1 MKSNNIILALLFI
14 ATLIS
19 CSSDNG
25 SDTNINPSNTILVKK
40 IIKTYG
46 PNAVDI
52 LTYKYDGNKIVSKTW
67 DGGAITYYTYT
78 GDLITKIET
87 KVANNMLGSSY
98 EYTYLNG
105 KVAKVVEKEN
115 GETDSRTYTYNANGT
130 VSYIRTRTGSQNTT
144 GLLTFENGNLVKNEE
159 GTSIYIF
166 GYDTKNNPFKNVLG
180 FNLLFDTNEDTYSQN
195 NMTQDGRGGDGST
208 DHYTFKYDANGYP
221 TERTGDNPYFPETY
235 QYFY

>member
-180 FNLLFDTNEDTYSQN
+180 FNLLLYSNPEDMFSKN
-195 NMTQDGRGGDGST
+195 NMTQIEVPGNSMDY
-208 DHYTFKYDANGYP
+208 YTFKYDANGYP

>member
-1 MKSNNIILALLFI
+1 M
-14 ATLIS
+14 
-19 CSSDNG
+19 
-25 SDTNINPSNTILVKK
+25 
-40 IIKTYG
+40 
-46 PNAVDI
+46 
-52 LTYKYDGNKIVSKTW
+52 
-67 DGGAITYYTYT
+67 
-78 GDLITKIET
+78 
-87 KVANNMLGSSY
+87 
-98 EYTYLNG
+98 
-105 KVAKVVEKEN
+105 
-115 GETDSRTYTYNANGT
+115 
-130 VSYIRTRTGSQNTT
+130 SYIRTRTGSQNTT

-221 TERTGDNPYFPETY
+221 TERKLDNPYLPETY